1 MGVPAAIAWILVFA
15 CVAALAIVVTVLYAR
30 VEEQRHGL
38 NVHGAALDQ
47 QGKTIRGD
55 VGRVRSDATNRLA
68 SFRREQ
74 EGEVRTDRLI
84 LDGKAM
90 LSGTAPS
97 SDTSS
102 VPADGGG
109 GSSSRN
115 RCGRCGGKK
124 HAEPTPKCD
133 CNGSS
138 NGGRECFISAMDPVA
153 PVAPVAPAPSVPSAS
168 LPAPPWTYSDG
179 DWLYLT
185 DPKGEKYYK
194 GGLAGTKAWLKDGL
208 QVGRGG
214 CVGESERSDGPGMA
228 GQPGASA
235 PPVGRGSLC
244 FDPEAVSLTGK
255 GPATPAEALT
265 WGAGQRRVRVRD
277 TVQAGMVALG
287 EDGRHAFSANPSDD
301 KWLMLAPAA
310 AHAAV
315 REGRSGSSSSSGVG
329 SSLGVTGDLFV
340 QGGSMYSGFS
350 ASLGDAYFLAPADA
364 LSVQPS
370 AATTPFDMPLDWMS
384 SLGPGGNRIVG
395 DLAVSRDL
403 SVGGGAGTLGG
414 IPDGSGGSST
424 GMAGIRLMS
433 PKSVRLALSP
443 TQDALVVDP
452 TAGTWIGTPTL
463 FSGSMAAPQGSQAS
477 PGVLVDATPAITF
490 QSGQSGGSAWRWGLD
505 ASAAPFGSA
514 MVLSGDPAS
523 PPVLRATAGGLGV
536 LLPAGTAPSAA
547 LDVAGDA
554 RVSGRLC
561 LGSTCLT
568 EPQLLSVIASLASGP
583 ATGPAG
589 PAGPAGPQGP
599 EGPVGP
605 VGPAGP
611 AAAVP

>member
-1 MGVPAAIAWILVFA
+1 MGVPAVIAWILVFV
-15 CVAALAIVVTVLYAR
+15 CVAALAVVVTVLYAR

-38 NVHGAALDQ
+38 NVHGAALNE

-55 VGRVRSDATNRLA
+55 VGRVRSDATKGLA

-74 EGEVRTDRLI
+74 EGEIRTDRLI

-102 VPADGGG
+102 APADG
-109 GSSSRN
+109 SSSSSSI

-124 HAEPTPKCD
+124 HTHPNPSCD
-133 CNGSS
+133 CSGSS
-138 NGGRECFISAMDPVA
+138 NGGRECFISAIDPA
-153 PVAPVAPAPSVPSAS
+153 APAAAAAAPGVPSAS

-228 GQPGASA
+228 GQPGQSGQ
-235 PPVGRGSLC
+235 PVGRGSLC

-277 TVQAGMVALG
+277 TVQAGTVALG

-301 KWLMLAPAA
+301 KWLMLAPAS

-315 REGRSGSSSSSGVG
+315 REGRNPTGSSGGGSTS

-364 LSVQPS
+364 LSLQPS

-414 IPDGSGGSST
+414 VPDASGNSGGGGT
-424 GMAGIRLMS
+424 GIRLMS

-443 TQDALVVDP
+443 TQDALVIDP

-463 FSGSMAAPQGSQAS
+463 FSGSMAASQAS
-477 PGVLVDATPAITF
+477 PGVLVDATPAVTF
-490 QSGQSGGSAWRWGLD
+490 QSGQNGGSAWRWGLD

-514 MVLSGDPAS
+514 MVLSGDPAA

-589 PAGPAGPQGP
+589 PPGPQGP

-605 VGPAGP
+605 AGPAGP
-611 AAAVP
+611 VGPAAVVP